1 MNHVAL
7 AARGLGTV
15 LLLLLVWNG
24 ISGGLREFPR
34 ADSLGQQVQTVAQLL
49 YGGFAAL
56 VLLTTRQ
63 SRGIKRS
70 VRALWVLTVSLAAGI
85 APVAWGGTGVLTG
98 VMTFVLSA
106 VVASGIVALLD
117 VGGPVAQRQLNAVRS
132 SRAVQSPTVAHAAVP
147 SSTQRSS

>member
-1 MNHVAL
+1 MSGVAV

-34 ADSLGQQVQTVAQLL
+34 ADSLGQQVQTVAQVA
-49 YGGFAAL
+49 YGALAAL

-63 SRGIKRS
+63 SPRLRRGIR
-70 VRALWVLTVSLAAGI
+70 VAWVVAVSLAAGI

-98 VMTFVLSA
+98 VVTFVLSIA
-106 VVASGIVALLD
+106 VASGIVALLD
-117 VGGPVAQRQLNAVRS
+117 VGGPAAQRKLNGVRS
-132 SRAVQSPTVAHAAVP
+132 VRAVQSPTAAPAAVP